1 MAAIDRGIDALNQ
14 KVGYY
19 AALLSFPLVVV
30 VAYEVFMRYAV
41 GSPTVWGFEA
51 TCFIF
56 GVSWALGLGFTH
68 KANGHVTVDFIEM
81 KLGDV
86 GRTKLRVVT
95 NILLFLPGNLLLAVG
110 SITYAVDSWANWEKN
125 STSWAPAIYPYKT
138 AMALGFVLL
147 LLQGVS
153 KLVADLRFLR
163 SAKEAAPA
171 AAAGAVGGVR

>member
-1 MAAIDRGIDALNQ
+1 MATIDQRIDALNQ
-14 KVGYY
+14 KVGYL
-19 AALLSFPLVVV
+19 AAILSFPLVVV
-30 VAYEVFMRYAV
+30 VAYEVFMRYV
-41 GSPTVWGFEA
+41 MGSPTVWGFEA

-68 KANGHVTVDFIEM
+68 KLNGHVTVDFIETR
-81 KLGDV
+81 LGDV

-95 NILLFLPGNLLLAVG
+95 SILLFVPGNLLLTVG
-110 SITYAVDSWANWEKN
+110 SINYAADAWSNWEKN

-138 AMALGFVLL
+138 AMAIGFVLL

-163 SAKEAAPA
+163 AQKAPA
-171 AAAGAVGGVR
+171 VAPARVVGGVQ